1 MILKK
6 WQQAKT
12 ILFKQTT
19 MSNTE
24 NLKETTQ
31 ELAKRTADIAQETT
45 GIVKEVAEET
55 TNQAL
60 NFLGIPID
68 MVMLTRLSVEWSVR
82 LMLALLIFF
91 VGKWIGKRFVNIAK
105 RIMQRSR
112 LDVTAANFLGNLLY
126 GLVIVAV
133 SLAALNKLGVNT
145 NSFVAI
151 LGGAAVAIGVSLKD
165 QLSNLAAGVM
175 IVVFRPFNRG
185 DFVEVG
191 GQTGTVI
198 DITLV
203 NTRIKTPNN
212 HEITIPNGDIMTS
225 ATTNY
230 TSLPQ
235 RRLDVVVGIGYNSD
249 IKTARQLMLEQA
261 DTHAKV
267 LKTPEPLVR
276 VTALGDNAVDL
287 TLYVWVE
294 NDDWIAVQCDLL
306 ESIKYS
312 FDEHSVSIPY
322 PQRSLHIENLDKM
335 AALFEKQSQAADKSV
350 TP

>member
-1 MILKK
+1 
-6 WQQAKT
+6 
-12 ILFKQTT
+12 
-19 MSNTE
+19 MSNAPTE
-24 NLKETTQ
+24 NIRETTQ
-31 ELAKRTADIAQETT
+31 EIAQRTADIAQETT

-60 NFLGIPID
+60 VFLGIPID
-68 MVMLTRLSVEWSVR
+68 MEMLTRLSIEWAGKLV
-82 LMLALLIFF
+82 LALLIFF
-91 VGKWIGKRFVNIAK
+91 VGKWIGKKIVNIAK
-105 RIMQRSR
+105 TVMQRSR

-185 DFVEVG
+185 DYVEIG

-230 TSLPQ
+230 TSLPK
-235 RRLDVVVGIGYNSD
+235 RRVDVTVGIGYDSD
-249 IKTARQLMLEQA
+249 IKTARKLMLQEA
-261 DTHAKV
+261 DAHSKA

-287 TLYVWVE
+287 TLYFWTE
-294 NDDWIAVQCDLL
+294 NDDWFATQCDLL
-306 ESIKYS
+306 ETIKYS
-312 FDEHSVSIPY
+312 FDEHGISIPY
-322 PQRSLHIENLDKM
+322 PQRSLHIEDLDKVVDLLEGQPKM
-335 AALFEKQSQAADKSV
+335 ASQKHCNMSPAPK
-350 TP
+350 

>member
-1 MILKK
+1 
-6 WQQAKT
+6 
-12 ILFKQTT
+12 
-19 MSNTE
+19 MSNTSE
-24 NLKETTQ
+24 NIKETTQ
-31 ELAKRTADIAQETT
+31 ELAQRTADIAQETT
-45 GIVKEVAEET
+45 GIVRGVAEET

-60 NFLGIPID
+60 SFLGIPID
-68 MVMLTRLSVEWSVR
+68 MAMLTRLSIEWAGK
-82 LMLALLIFF
+82 LLLALIIFF

-105 RIMQRSR
+105 KIMQRSR

-185 DFVEVG
+185 DYVEVG

-235 RRLDVVVGIGYNSD
+235 RRIDIVVGIGYDSD
-249 IKTARQLMLEQA
+249 IKMARKLMLDEA
-261 DTHAKV
+261 DTHDKV
-267 LKTPEPLVR
+267 IKTPEPLVR

-287 TLYVWVE
+287 TLYVWAQ
-294 NDDWIAVQCDLL
+294 NDDWLSVQCDLL
-306 ESIKYS
+306 EAIKYS
-312 FDEHSVSIPY
+312 FDKNGISIPY

-335 AALFEKQSQAADKSV
+335 AALFEKQTQDTD
-350 TP
+350 TPQNKP